1 MLQNDK
7 TDILPFCSQVI
18 EFLAVINDFY
28 GSSEIAPMNMAGP
41 KRVGQQLSSV
51 HIAATVNAG
60 RGRGL
65 DSVRREF

>member
-1 MLQNDK
+1 
-7 TDILPFCSQVI
+7 
-18 EFLAVINDFY
+18 
-28 GSSEIAPMNMAGP
+28 MNMAGP